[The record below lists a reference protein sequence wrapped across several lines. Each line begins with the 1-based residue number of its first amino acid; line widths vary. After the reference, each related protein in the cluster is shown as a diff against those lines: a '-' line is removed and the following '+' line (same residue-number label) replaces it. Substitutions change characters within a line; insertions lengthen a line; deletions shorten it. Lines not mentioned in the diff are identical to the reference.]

1 MLADGCKVD
10 VGSEYTVISGRG
22 ILCFIFKD
30 VAIISNVSACTQVMI
45 FLPVRADKSQKSC
58 HVPGADISS
67 TEELGEDLGHFGH
80 PKPIL

>member
-1 MLADGCKVD
+1 MFVSRRDLNV
-10 VGSEYTVISGRG
+10 
-22 ILCFIFKD
+22 
-30 VAIISNVSACTQVMI
+30 VSAVSAGAQVEI
-45 FLPVRADKSQKSC
+45 FLRADKSQNSC